1 MNTLKFRIAAKTDMG
16 LVRTN
21 NEDNFQAAAN
31 LSAEQMRWVNN
42 EVYSL
47 GNKGALLVVAD
58 GMGGMNAGEVAS
70 ALAIETVREYFTP
83 ERITDEVVKTRFTI
97 EKFMNDVIIAADQR
111 IKQEANDHPESR
123 GMGTTIVIGWI
134 FDGKLYVSWC
144 GDSRAYI
151 YNPEAGLHQITKD
164 HSYVQGLVDKG
175 AISRED
181 AFEFPDS
188 NIITRSLCDGGP
200 KAKPESLM
208 RPYELCNN
216 DIVLLCTDGLCG
228 MIRDTEIESII
239 RNNEQDMSL
248 LVDDLI
254 KGACDAE
261 GADNITICLC
271 QILEGGAKCN
281 PSVFIE
287 TEKRL
292 NGKQPK
298 PMITTMINGNGD
310 GSNKKKHIIYAVCI
324 AAILLIGGFS
334 TWYFLGRQGKT
345 EKQTADAVEDSV
357 KRDSISKAVVN
368 ANDSN
373 KNRNPEPEENFEPDK
388 DETKGTGKNNGIIA
402 IPKIKDPKDGKPS
415 KPDEDGKGG
424 AQPVEGEGSDKDLTP
439 ILGEDGKP
447 IKTAIG
453 KEKNKA
459 KEKDKAKEAA
469 SIKTYKVVDG
479 DTYYSLA
486 KKFGTTDKALS
497 KLNKGK
503 ALKVGDVILVPSK

>member
-1 MNTLKFRIAAKTDMG
+1 MSTLKFRIAAKTDMG

-21 NEDNFQAAAN
+21 NEDNFQAAAD
-31 LSAEQMRWVNN
+31 LSAEQMGWVNN

-47 GNKGALLVVAD
+47 GNRGALLVVAD

-83 ERITDEVVKTRFTI
+83 QNITDEVVRNRFTI

-111 IKQEANDHPESR
+111 IKQEAKEHPELR

-208 RPYELCNN
+208 RPYELCDN

-228 MIRDTEIESII
+228 MIRDGEIESII

-261 GADNITICLC
+261 GADNVTICLC

-281 PSVFIE
+281 PDVFIE
-287 TEKRL
+287 TEKHL
-292 NGKQPK
+292 NGKQPR
-298 PMITTMINGNGD
+298 PMITTLINKNGS
-310 GSNKKKHIIYAVCI
+310 GRNKKLFIILCILAV
-324 AAILLIGGFS
+324 LLIGGGT
-334 TWYFLGRQGKT
+334 TWYFVGRDGN
-345 EKQTADAVEDSV
+345 TAKSTAMDKDSV
-357 KRDSISKAVVN
+357 KNDSIKMPTDEAKTKDTQQSGPQQEEVESPSETGDGSYGVN
-368 ANDSN
+368 AGGKVVPTPVKVVIPKSKGNEKLKEETPAETKPSEEQTDDDKSDLNLVKKGN
-373 KNRNPEPEENFEPDK
+373 KQQDNDK
-388 DETKGTGKNNGIIA
+388 DDKTNVK
-402 IPKIKDPKDGKPS
+402 KIQSARPYK
-415 KPDEDGKGG
+415 
-424 AQPVEGEGSDKDLTP
+424 V
-439 ILGEDGKP
+439 
-447 IKTAIG
+447 
-453 KEKNKA
+453 
-459 KEKDKAKEAA
+459 KDK
-469 SIKTYKVVDG
+469 
-479 DTYYSLA
+479 DTYYSIA
-486 KKFGTTDKALS
+486 QKFGVSVSELQKQNKNKPLKA
-497 KLNKGK
+497 N
-503 ALKVGDVILVPSK
+503 DVILIPVK

>member
-1 MNTLKFRIAAKTDMG
+1 MSTLKFRIAAKTDMG

-21 NEDNFQAAAN
+21 NEDNFQAAAD

-42 EVYSL
+42 ETYSL

-83 ERITDEVVKTRFTI
+83 QNITDEVVKTRFTI
-97 EKFMNDVIIAADQR
+97 EKFMNEVIIAADQR
-111 IKQEANDHPESR
+111 IKQEAKEHPESR

-151 YNPEAGLHQITKD
+151 YNKEAGLHQITKD

-175 AISRED
+175 SISRED
-181 AFEFPDS
+181 AFDFPDS

-208 RPYELCNN
+208 RPYELCNG
-216 DIVLLCTDGLCG
+216 DIVMLCTDGLCG
-228 MIRDTEIESII
+228 MIRDIEIESII

-261 GADNITICLC
+261 GADNVTICLC

-281 PSVFIE
+281 PDVFIE

-292 NGKQPK
+292 NGKQPR
-298 PMITTMINGNGD
+298 PMTSTVVAGSGKNGY
-310 GSNKKKHIIYAVCI
+310 KRTLLLCVIVA
-324 AAILLIGGFS
+324 LLIGGGA
-334 TWYFLGRQGKT
+334 TWYFMSKHEKT
-345 EKQTADAVEDSV
+345 NQSVATAVDSV
-357 KRDSISKAVVN
+357 KKDSVPNEREKTLAMDSVDEGKAVEEEEV
-368 ANDSN
+368 AGCKDSVDEKKGKSKNN
-373 KNRNPEPEENFEPDK
+373 KNGEKKVDPKQDDKPDAK
-388 DETKGTGKNNGIIA
+388 PTDTNGNNGFELT
-402 IPKIKDPKDGKPS
+402 PVNPKDNN
-415 KPDEDGKGG
+415 DDG
-424 AQPVEGEGSDKDLTP
+424 ELTP
-439 ILGEDGKP
+439 INQDKKTNGDKTKGKNIGTKSTHVVQKGE
-447 IKTAIG
+447 TYT
-453 KEKNKA
+453 
-459 KEKDKAKEAA
+459 
-469 SIKTYKVVDG
+469 SI
-479 DTYYSLA
+479 A
-486 KKFGTTDKALS
+486 KKYGVNQKDLIS
-497 KLNKGK
+497 LNHNKTLIAGAEIK
-503 ALKVGDVILVPSK
+503 IPSKK